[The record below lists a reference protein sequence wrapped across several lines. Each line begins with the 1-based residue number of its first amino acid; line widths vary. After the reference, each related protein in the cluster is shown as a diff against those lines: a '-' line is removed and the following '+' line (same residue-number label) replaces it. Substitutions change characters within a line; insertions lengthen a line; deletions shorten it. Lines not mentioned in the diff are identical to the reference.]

1 LVRPGGEQAH
11 PSRLSYSLLILW
23 GSRTRGRSSHASG
36 GRVIE
41 GSGLGAPLTNA
52 GAPTNN
58 VTYLGVA
65 VVGSRLI
72 DTSNGK
78 AYICTGT
85 NGTSTI
91 TWTVVG
97 AQT

>member
-1 LVRPGGEQAH
+1 MA
-11 PSRLSYSLLILW
+11 
-23 GSRTRGRSSHASG
+23 
-36 GRVIE
+36 VIE
-41 GSGLGAPLTNA
+41 PGNVLGGSGLDAPLRNA
-52 GAPTNN
+52 GAPTVN

-65 VVGSRLI
+65 VVGSLLI
-72 DTSNGK
+72 DTTNGK
-78 AYICTGT
+78 LYICTAT